1 MAINARS
8 KYFLNVSDKHILA
21 AEKLK
26 RANQF
31 NCDGVFLSLSPVK
44 AFYKSRTR
52 RRFFRCGKRCC
63 LETQLPGLPD
73 FT

>member
-44 AFYKSRTR
+44 AFYK
-52 RRFFRCGKRCC
+52 
-63 LETQLPGLPD
+63 LPGLPD